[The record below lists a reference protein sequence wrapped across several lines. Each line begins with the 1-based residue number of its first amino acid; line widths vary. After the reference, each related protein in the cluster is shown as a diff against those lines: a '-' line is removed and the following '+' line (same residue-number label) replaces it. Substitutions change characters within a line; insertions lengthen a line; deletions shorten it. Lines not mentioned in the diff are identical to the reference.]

1 MLKYAKK
8 LHLTCSIKYMTAE
21 YEKNIVNRTKLVIL
35 LTYTFVSSLN
45 RCVSPLDIQENSYII
60 RGKILPKGGCLL

>member
-1 MLKYAKK
+1 
-8 LHLTCSIKYMTAE
+8 MTAE

-35 LTYTFVSSLN
+35 WTYSFVSSLN